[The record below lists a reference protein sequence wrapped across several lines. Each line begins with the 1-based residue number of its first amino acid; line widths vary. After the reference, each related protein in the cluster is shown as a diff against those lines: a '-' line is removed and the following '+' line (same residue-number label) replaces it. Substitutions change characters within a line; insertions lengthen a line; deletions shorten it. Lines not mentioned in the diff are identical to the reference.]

1 MAVASLV
8 CGILGL
14 IGAWFPIIQYF
25 TFILSILAIIFGV
38 KARKQEPGGMATAG
52 FVLGIIG
59 VVCGVAG
66 IICVVICAGV
76 AFSTAAA
83 TLSSIPM

>member
-1 MAVASLV
+1 MAVAALV

-14 IGAWFPIIQYF
+14 VGAWFPIVQYF

-59 VVCGVAG
+59 VVCSLAG
-66 IICVVICAGV
+66 IICIVLCAGV
-76 AFSTAAA
+76 AFTAAA
-83 TLSSIPM
+83 GLSTIPM